1 MVSTGQQGDGQQCRI
16 IDGGKGG
23 VMESARCVARNLVSL
38 CDQRGG
44 PCFEPQKVHSGSQSR
59 AVQSGIGWQGLH
71 YPNTPA
77 PVDKPHNR
85 AKRGTQNV
93 GKKVVR
99 TMDWRFSRAW
109 SRYDQVGEW
118 EETKVDQDCP
128 KCGMWCPALREH
140 QMHQCGEVRRRILQW
155 QNQVADHV
163 HIEGDKKY
171 RIAYNWGGGGGG

>member
-1 MVSTGQQGDGQQCRI
+1 M
-16 IDGGKGG
+16 
-23 VMESARCVARNLVSL
+23 
-38 CDQRGG
+38 
-44 PCFEPQKVHSGSQSR
+44 
-59 AVQSGIGWQGLH
+59 
-71 YPNTPA
+71 
-77 PVDKPHNR
+77 
-85 AKRGTQNV
+85 

-171 RIAYNWGGGGGG
+171 RIAYNWGGGGGGKVKNRDQVMHIVWCHPSQCAQVVDSASGTIDVWPVWLGLGPVSVTVRAMHTQGKQSPARLIYNVVTALATTTQAEKSQELCYTRR